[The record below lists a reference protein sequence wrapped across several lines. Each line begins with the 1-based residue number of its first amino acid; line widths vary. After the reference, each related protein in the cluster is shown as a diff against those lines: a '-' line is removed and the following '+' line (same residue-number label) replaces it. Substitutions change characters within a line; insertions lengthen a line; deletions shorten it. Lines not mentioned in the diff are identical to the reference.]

1 MYSCHIG
8 MGYVCDGRH
17 CVYKTKTQNFPY
29 ILDSTVWGVG
39 GGRQSPNIQS
49 GRSLQHYRKYVRRV
63 SKKVTYIYACT
74 SNLNR
79 YIIKHEEEENAF

>member
-1 MYSCHIG
+1 MEGIACTKQKH
-8 MGYVCDGRH
+8 
-17 CVYKTKTQNFPY
+17 KTFLIFWTLLF
-29 ILDSTVWGVG
+29 GGGG

-49 GRSLQHYRKYVRRV
+49 GRSLQHYRKYVTRV
-63 SKKVTYIYACT
+63 SKKVAYIYACT